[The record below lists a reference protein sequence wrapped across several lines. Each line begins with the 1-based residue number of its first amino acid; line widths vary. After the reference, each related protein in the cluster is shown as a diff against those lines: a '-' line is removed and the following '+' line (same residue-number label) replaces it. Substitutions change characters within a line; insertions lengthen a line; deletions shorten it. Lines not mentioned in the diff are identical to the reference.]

1 LKKREAVRPIRFGEC
16 RVAGR
21 RLMDVLE
28 DICDEWHVML
38 QADEYSKA
46 QDEDKAWL

>member
-1 LKKREAVRPIRFGEC
+1 MKTSNNEQLVEAI
-16 RVAGR
+16 GR
-21 RLMDVLE
+21 AINLGKSLGDVLE

-46 QDEDKAWL
+46 QDEDKA